1 MMDFAAT
8 EQLARSGHLYPSVI
22 LHGQTAEERQTAA
35 IRLAQTL
42 LCEAERSARPCGS
55 CKHCSRIVWPSAKND
70 AFHPD
75 FQVLERDLKTSTS
88 VSATKSFLQGAQVAP
103 FEARGQV
110 FVLASAESLTGEAA
124 NALLKTL
131 EEPHVS
137 APRNFILLS
146 PSQFD
151 LLATVRSR
159 SLAVYL
165 GATEADF
172 SDEMES
178 LAEEFAD
185 SFRRFSSS
193 GSALHLLAGAETL
206 SRVSSWKDPR
216 DATPWSQAAA
226 IVRRS
231 CDLVDSGGR
240 RGLLSLAGELLG
252 GWQSRV
258 RGIQA
263 QRILEGMVVDA
274 LSNLPARGEDG
285 GSRVVPPGKG
295 G

>member
-1 MMDFAAT
+1 MDLVAT
-8 EQLARSGHLYPSVI
+8 EELARSGHLYPSVI
-22 LHGQTAEERQTAA
+22 LHGQTPEIRQTAA
-35 IRLAQTL
+35 LRLAQTL
-42 LCEAERSARPCGS
+42 LCEAERPERPCGS
-55 CKHCSRIVWPSAKND
+55 CKHCSRIVWPSTKDD

-88 VSATKSFLQGAQVAP
+88 VSATKAFLQGAQVAP

-137 APRNFILLS
+137 APRNFLLLS

-165 GATEADF
+165 GVTEADF

-178 LAEEFAD
+178 LAKEFAASIR
-185 SFRRFSSS
+185 SFRSS
-193 GSALHLLAGAETL
+193 GSALHLLAGAEIL
-206 SRVSSWKDPR
+206 ARVSTWKDPR
-216 DATPWSQAAA
+216 DAFPWSQAAA

-231 CDLVDSGGR
+231 CDLVESGGR
-240 RGLLSLAGELLG
+240 RGLLSLAEELLG

-274 LSNLPARGEDG
+274 LSSSAARSDGG
-285 GSRVVPPGKG
+285 GSRVVPPAKG

>member
-1 MMDFAAT
+1 MNIAAT
-8 EQLARSGHLYPSVI
+8 EKLARSGQLYPSVI
-22 LHGQTAEERQTAA
+22 LHGQTAENRQEVAL
-35 IRLAQTL
+35 RLARTL
-42 LCEAERSARPCGS
+42 LCEADPAARPCGT

-75 FQVLERDLKTSTS
+75 FRILERDLKTSTS
-88 VSATKSFLQGAQVAP
+88 VSATKAFLQGAQVAP

-131 EEPHVS
+131 EEPHTS
-137 APRNFILLS
+137 SPRHFLLLS

-151 LLATVRSR
+151 LLATIRSR

-165 GATEADF
+165 GVTGADF
-172 SDEMES
+172 TAEMEG
-178 LAEEFAD
+178 LAEEFAG
-185 SFRRFSSS
+185 SIQGFMRS
-193 GSALHLLAGAETL
+193 GNALDLLAGAEVL
-206 SRVSSWKDPR
+206 SRVSSWKEPR
-216 DATPWSQAAA
+216 DAVPWSQAAA

-231 CDLVDSGGR
+231 TDLVESAGR
-240 RGLLSLAGELLG
+240 RGLLTLAQDLLG

-274 LSNLPARGEDG
+274 LSPTLARSE
-285 GSRVVPPGKG
+285 SREARVVPIADG

>member
-1 MMDFAAT
+1 MDFAAT
-8 EQLARSGHLYPSVI
+8 EELARSGHLYPSVI
-22 LHGQTAEERQTAA
+22 LHGQTAESRQTAA

-42 LCEAERSARPCGS
+42 LCEADPSARPCGS
-55 CKHCSRIVWPSAKND
+55 CKHCSRIVWPSAKTD

-88 VSATKSFLQGAQVAP
+88 VSATKLFLQGAQMAP

-137 APRNFILLS
+137 APRNFLLLS

-159 SLAVYL
+159 SLSVYL
-165 GATEADF
+165 GVTEADF
-172 SDEMES
+172 SDEMEI
-178 LAEEFAD
+178 LAEEFAG
-185 SFRRFSSS
+185 SIRRFTSS
-193 GSALHLLAGAETL
+193 GSALHLLTAAETL
-206 SRVSSWKDPR
+206 GRVSSWKDPR
-216 DATPWSQAAA
+216 DASPWSQVAA

-231 CDLVDSGGR
+231 CDHVESGAR
-240 RGLLSLAGELLG
+240 RGLLSLAEELLG

-263 QRILEGMVVDA
+263 HRILEGRVVDA
-274 LSNLPARGEDG
+274 LLSSAGRGDG
-285 GSRVVPPGKG
+285 GGARVVPPDKG

>member
-1 MMDFAAT
+1 MNLAAT
-8 EQLARSGHLYPSVI
+8 EELARLGRLYPAVI
-22 LHGQTAEERQTAA
+22 LHGRTAGDRQAA
-35 IRLAQTL
+35 ALRLARIL
-42 LCEAERSARPCGS
+42 LCEAELPARPCGS
-55 CKHCSRIVWPSAKND
+55 CKHCSRIVWPSARSD

-75 FQVLERDLKTSTS
+75 FRVLERDLKTSTS
-88 VSATKSFLQGAQVAP
+88 VAATKAFLQDAQVAP

-131 EEPHVS
+131 EEPHTS
-137 APRNFILLS
+137 APRHFLLLS

-159 SLAVYL
+159 SLAVFL
-165 GATEADF
+165 GVTEADF
-172 SDEMES
+172 SDEMEG
-178 LAEEFAD
+178 LAESFAVCVRG
-185 SFRRFSSS
+185 FMAS
-193 GSALHLLAGAETL
+193 GSTLQLLAGAEVL

-216 DATPWSQAAA
+216 DAAAWSQAAA

-231 CDLVDSGGR
+231 CDLVENRGS
-240 RGLLSLAGELLG
+240 RGLLKLAEELLG

-263 QRILEGMVVDA
+263 QRILEGLVVQGLAPLAPKSEIRDSG
-274 LSNLPARGEDG
+274 LVPTVNG
-285 GSRVVPPGKG
+285 G
-295 G
+295 